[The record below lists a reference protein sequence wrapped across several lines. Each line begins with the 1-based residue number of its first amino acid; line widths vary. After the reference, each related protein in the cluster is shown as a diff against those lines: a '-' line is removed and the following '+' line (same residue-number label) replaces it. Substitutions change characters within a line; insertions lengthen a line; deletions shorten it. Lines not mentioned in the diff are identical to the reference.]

1 MKTKKMIYTLVAVVM
16 LMSFA
21 LNGYSAYYEWPN
33 VGLDTANTQTV
44 LYGAKKEEAVYFNS
58 ADLEFKLGLQEGELV
73 SITVLSLPK
82 EEEGKLTIGKTD
94 VKKNDCITRTQ
105 INELAFVPA
114 KDAAKAEFTLLPE
127 ATDSVKTT
135 LSINLY
141 EKDNLAP
148 VIESGK
154 FSTNKNMPIQGTL
167 SVYDPEGDMVMIKVL
182 EAPNKGDIQFNGT
195 SFTYEPYLDIT
206 GADTL
211 SFVCVDKQGNYSK
224 KGILDFNIE
233 KDRLAF
239 SYADMT
245 NNPSHYS
252 AAKLHEK
259 GVLTGEK
266 SGDAYFF
273 YPSAQVTKGQFIVK
287 LIAALGM
294 ENRLSACVNCD
305 LQNDSDIP
313 QYLKTYIK
321 LAKETKIITE
331 KVFYPN
337 QTLTRAEAVVFIDR
351 ALNIPNVKNAALSYS
366 DKADIPK
373 WAIQSYMNLNAYKML
388 DFYDGLMKPTTALQ
402 NDHMADL
409 LWQVWK
415 YIDSTRK

>member
-1 MKTKKMIYTLVAVVM
+1 MIYTLVAVVM

-73 SITVLSLPK
+73 SITLLSLPK

-114 KDAAKAEFTLLPE
+114 KNAAKAEFTLLPE
-127 ATDSVKTT
+127 ASDSVKTT

-233 KDRLAF
+233 KDRSAF

-252 AAKLHEK
+252 AVKLHEK
-259 GVLTGEK
+259 EVLTGEK
-266 SGDAYFF
+266 SGDEYFF

-294 ENRLSACVNCD
+294 ENRLSACVNCG

-415 YIDSTRK
+415 CIDSTRK